1 MSLFALKIER
11 TQDLEYLTK
20 ERFCSICK
28 NLTIALT
35 CNNPQQCKHE
45 QVCQKTKKYH
55 RNRLGCCQC

>member
-28 NLTIALT
+28 NLTTKLT
-35 CNNPQQCKHE
+35 GNNPKQSMNCTVSAWVVVLVE
-45 QVCQKTKKYH
+45 FDVM
-55 RNRLGCCQC
+55 RFE